1 MTKKTVF
8 TGAGVAITTPFTK
21 NDQINYEVYDK
32 MLEFQI
38 ENKTD
43 AIIVCGTTGE
53 ASTLTDDEHKELIK
67 HTVEQVAGRVPVIAG
82 TGSNETAYALELS
95 EYAAKAGADAILVVT
110 PYYNKTTQKGL
121 VAHYFHIA
129 DRVNIPMILY
139 NVPAR
144 TGMNIKPETY
154 KELSKHENI
163 VAVKEAN
170 GDVCSTI
177 RTIDLCGEDIDV
189 YSGEDG
195 LITPMLSVG
204 AKGVISVLSN
214 IVPRET
220 HDICEFF
227 FKGKIRE
234 SAALQTKLIKL
245 VDALFMETNP
255 IPVKTAQN
263 ILGTDVGHLRL
274 PLTDMSPENFQKLK
288 AVLRS
293 YGF

>member
-1 MTKKTVF
+1 MAKKTIF

-21 NDQINYEVYDK
+21 DDKINYPVYDS
-32 MLEFQI
+32 MIEYQI
-38 ENKTD
+38 SNKTD
-43 AIIVCGTTGE
+43 AIVVCGTTGE
-53 ASTLTDDEHKELIK
+53 SSTLTDDEHKEIIK
-67 HTVEQVAGRVPVIAG
+67 HTVDYVAGRVPVIAG

-95 EYAAKAGADAILVVT
+95 EYAEKAGADAILMVT

-129 DRVNIPMILY
+129 DRVNVPMILY
-139 NVPAR
+139 NVPGR

-154 KELSKHENI
+154 KELSKHQNI

-177 RTIDLCGEDIDV
+177 RTIDLCGDDLDV

-214 IVPRET
+214 IVPRQT
-220 HDICEFF
+220 HDICELFF
-227 FKGKIRE
+227 NGKVAE

-263 ILGTDVGHLRL
+263 IIGIDVGHLRL
-274 PLTDMSPENFQKLK
+274 PLTDMTEENFIKLK
-288 AVLRS
+288 NILKE

>member
-1 MTKKTVF
+1 
-8 TGAGVAITTPFTK
+8 
-21 NDQINYEVYDK
+21 
-32 MLEFQI
+32 
-38 ENKTD
+38 
-43 AIIVCGTTGE
+43 
-53 ASTLTDDEHKELIK
+53 
-67 HTVEQVAGRVPVIAG
+67 
-82 TGSNETAYALELS
+82 
-95 EYAAKAGADAILVVT
+95 
-110 PYYNKTTQKGL
+110 
-121 VAHYFHIA
+121 
-129 DRVNIPMILY
+129 
-139 NVPAR
+139 
-144 TGMNIKPETY
+144 MNIKPETY

-177 RTIDLCGEDIDV
+177 RTIDLCGEDLDV

>member
-177 RTIDLCGEDIDV
+177 RTIDLCGEDLDV

-288 AVLRS
+288 AVLHS

>member
-177 RTIDLCGEDIDV
+177 RTIDLCGEDLDV

-220 HDICEFF
+220 HDLCEFF

>member
-177 RTIDLCGEDIDV
+177 RTIDLCGEDLDV

-220 HDICEFF
+220 HDICDFF

>member
-177 RTIDLCGEDIDV
+177 RTIDLCGEDLDV

-245 VDALFMETNP
+245 VGALFMETNP

>member
-1 MTKKTVF
+1 MTKKTIF

-82 TGSNETAYALELS
+82 TGSNETEYALELS

-177 RTIDLCGEDIDV
+177 RTIDLCGEDLDV

>member
-177 RTIDLCGEDIDV
+177 RTIDLCGEDLDV

-263 ILGTDVGHLRL
+263 ILGTDVGHLRR

>member
-1 MTKKTVF
+1 MTKKTIF

-177 RTIDLCGEDIDV
+177 RTIDLCGEDLDV

>member
-1 MTKKTVF
+1 MV
-8 TGAGVAITTPFTK
+8 
-21 NDQINYEVYDK
+21 
-32 MLEFQI
+32 
-38 ENKTD
+38 
-43 AIIVCGTTGE
+43 
-53 ASTLTDDEHKELIK
+53 
-67 HTVEQVAGRVPVIAG
+67 
-82 TGSNETAYALELS
+82 
-95 EYAAKAGADAILVVT
+95 
-110 PYYNKTTQKGL
+110 
-121 VAHYFHIA
+121 
-129 DRVNIPMILY
+129 
-139 NVPAR
+139 R

-177 RTIDLCGEDIDV
+177 RTIDLCGEDLDV

-234 SAALQTKLIKL
+234 SAALQTKLIKKHPGTL
-245 VDALFMETNP
+245 LKVH
-255 IPVKTAQN
+255 IPFY
-263 ILGTDVGHLRL
+263 I
-274 PLTDMSPENFQKLK
+274 QK
-288 AVLRS
+288 
-293 YGF
+293 